1 MKKSDQIPSDDLN
14 RLHDT
19 IESLQS
25 RVEQLEAKMVALESS
40 PIMRYIVK
48 DEEDET
54 GDADSEETR
63 KGIESAIGEHGF
75 AWISSIILI
84 FFVVFLMV
92 LFQKNWGSLAATMSG
107 LAASAVVFLLTLLLR
122 KRFSG
127 QVNRIHTGILMLLY
141 YISLRLH
148 FFTDDPLIASLPLS
162 LIILAIPVVIQFV
175 YALKRKSQ
183 FLTGIGLIMLIAAGL
198 CSDVTEIILFSGAVT
213 TGLSIM
219 LLWRNNWSQQV
230 YFALFLVY
238 LNHVL
243 WLFGNPAGGNDFV
256 IREVAGYNLLFLF
269 GYGILFSLGSIL
281 LLKKEQPVS
290 FSISTTMWNALFFST
305 ILALEVTTFY
315 KKNYM
320 LIFAVITVFSL
331 GYSALLQLKGKHRFI
346 TAFYACVSFIA
357 LSITIYGYAGL
368 PQSYLWLALQS
379 LLVVSI
385 ALWFRSQIIVWVN
398 TLLFVG
404 ILLFYLAK
412 SPSLDTVNFVFAIV
426 ALLTARF
433 LNWKKERLTL
443 RTEALRNI
451 YLLAAFFMLL
461 LALFK
466 AIPKQFITLSWVG
479 AAAFYFILSILLR
492 NIKYRY
498 MAIGTLIVA
507 ILYLFLIDLKNMEVG
522 FRVVAFLIV
531 AMISL
536 AGSLYYT
543 NLKVKKKPEKD
554 RDL

>member
-1 MKKSDQIPSDDLN
+1 MKKSDQIPPDDLN

-25 RVEQLEAKMVALESS
+25 RVEKLEAKMVVLESS
-40 PIMRYIVK
+40 PIMRYMVK
-48 DEEDET
+48 DEEDEI
-54 GDADSEETR
+54 ADSDGEEIR
-63 KGIESAIGEHGF
+63 KGLESTIGEHGF
-75 AWISSIILI
+75 AWIGSIILI

-92 LFQKNWGSLAATMSG
+92 LFQKTSGSLAATISG
-107 LAASAVVFLLTLLLR
+107 LAATGGVYLLTLLLR
-122 KRFSG
+122 RRFSG
-127 QVNRIHTGILMLLY
+127 QVNRINTGIVILIY

-162 LIILAIPVVIQFV
+162 LFILAVPIAIQFV
-175 YALKRKSQ
+175 YALRKKSQ
-183 FLTGIGLIMLIAAGL
+183 FLTGIGLVMLIAAGL
-198 CSDVTEIILFSGAVT
+198 FSDVTGVIMFAGTAT
-213 TGLSIM
+213 TVLSII

-238 LNHVL
+238 LNHLL
-243 WLFGNPAGGNDFV
+243 WLFGNPTGGNVFV
-256 IREVAGYNLLFLF
+256 IREAAGINLFFLF
-269 GYGILFSLGSIL
+269 TYGILFSAGSIL
-281 LLKKEQPVS
+281 LHKKEQPAS
-290 FSISTTMWNALFFST
+290 FSISTTIWNALFFST
-305 ILALEVTTFY
+305 ILALEVAVFY
-315 KKNYM
+315 KVNYM
-320 LIFAVITVFSL
+320 LIFAVIAVCSL
-331 GYSALLQLKGKHRFI
+331 GYSALLKLKGKHSFI

-368 PQSYLWLALQS
+368 PESYLWLALQS
-379 LLVVSI
+379 LLVVSV

-404 ILLFYLAK
+404 LMIFYLVK
-412 SPSLDTVNFVFAIV
+412 PPSLDSVNFIFAFV

-443 RTEALRNI
+443 KTEALRNI
-451 YLLAAFFMLL
+451 YLLSAFFMM
-461 LALFK
+461 LFSLYK
-466 AIPKQFITLSWVG
+466 VVPKQFVALSWVG
-479 AAAFYFILSILLR
+479 AAALYFILSILIR

-507 ILYLFLIDLKNMEVG
+507 ILYLVLIDMKNMEVG

-531 AMISL
+531 AVISL

-543 NLKVKKKPEKD
+543 NLKVKKKAERD